1 MAGEAEVKKLG
12 PCCEAYTWSSGIM
25 KAIKIQQTSIFIFL
39 WLQSAKIFFY
49 KKQYFLKQ
57 EFNRLTQRMSET
69 YKHIRQ

>member
-39 WLQSAKIFFY
+39 WLQSANFF
-49 KKQYFLKQ
+49 F
-57 EFNRLTQRMSET
+57 F
-69 YKHIRQ
+69 

>member
-39 WLQSAKIFFY
+39 CLQSANFF
-49 KKQYFLKQ
+49 F
-57 EFNRLTQRMSET
+57 F
-69 YKHIRQ
+69 